1 MEKNWSGVRSIHVE
15 KLLEKLNEI
24 DFEDLSVD
32 EFLDNRDSKPFD
44 SEWSRVYKE
53 ISNLKKETGF
63 TAEQKKYS
71 SEISEKAFM
80 TIYNLSGYGE
90 LAEYVSDDFCLIA
103 DSKQMNYTDEWLD
116 KLIEK
121 YNNAVIPSGEL

>member
-1 MEKNWSGVRSIHVE
+1 ME
-15 KLLEKLNEI
+15 KLLEKISEI
-24 DFEDLSVD
+24 DFENLNVD
-32 EFLDNRDSKPFD
+32 ELLDNRDSKTFD
-44 SEWSRVYKE
+44 NEWSRVYRE
-53 ISNLKKETGF
+53 VGNLKKEKGF

-71 SEISEKAFM
+71 SNVSEKAFM
-80 TIYNLSGYGE
+80 TIHNLSGYGE